1 MIIGL
6 TGRAF
11 SGKDTVG
18 RYLAIAHNFA
28 CIAFADPIR
37 DALTAALYL
46 DPRVF
51 RPEHKEQVI
60 DWIGQSP
67 RQLMQTL
74 GTEWGRNLVK
84 PSLWVDITERR
95 IRESLRAGDTDIVIT
110 DVRFPGEA
118 KMIWSLGGVIWRI
131 DRPGAATTERADHP
145 SEHALDGYEV
155 DYRLLNDG
163 TIEQLHE
170 LIDAALFPAVERS

>member
-18 RYLAIAHNFA
+18 IYLARAHNFS

-37 DALTAALYL
+37 DALISALYL

-51 RPEHKEQVI
+51 RTESKETII
-60 DWIGQSP
+60 DWIGKSP
-67 RQLMQTL
+67 RELMQSL
-74 GTEWGRNLVK
+74 GTEWGRVLVR

-95 IRESLRAGDTDIVIT
+95 IREALRAGDSDITIT

-118 KMIWSLGGVIWRI
+118 EMIRRLGGSIWRI
-131 DRPGAATTERADHP
+131 VRPGAATTAHAGHASEREVD
-145 SEHALDGYEV
+145 ALDVDRTLVNEGTLEQIYE
-155 DYRLLNDG
+155 
-163 TIEQLHE
+163 Q
-170 LIDAALFPAVERS
+170 IDAALYAGAASC